1 MKKILHTF
9 ILILITILIAPDY
22 SSAWGNDIMISSI
35 RPGSKHSIAAKQNG
49 TLYASIAGTAPG
61 ADTLSI
67 YTSTDNGL
75 TWIYVPLSTVSG
87 IGNIVTTKL
96 VRTFSDSIYCAFQS
110 ATIIYFVNVESGVL
124 GQFNQS
130 MVEYFDIATS
140 SFGDAIYLFV
150 DEYAVNSIRRY
161 GTLDGGLTWT
171 GNTALVTS
179 QGTMPSVYM
188 SGTRLF
194 LSYYGPVLPDTAS
207 SEIRIAFY
215 DESVPGNIT
224 PGTFQDVV
232 TNTAVKK
239 KQFQAVSINNT
250 VWFLY
255 TENDVQQVL
264 KCRTSTDNGVTYSP
278 ETTIATVDA
287 HWFGATHYSNATG
300 TGLTLTWF
308 EDSIPSGSI
317 DQMVYATAQST
328 SPTVFTQPAP
338 PLNTYNDTTIVTGP
352 IKFYPSVINYSY
364 SSNSET
370 GIAWVGSGT
379 SNPVVYF
386 DRFSNTVGLPTIQ
399 ASYSNMNIFPVPASD
414 HIMVSFELTKPGQ
427 LKYEV
432 LSIEGKTT
440 TINFTKTS
448 PAGFESLNIDTHSL
462 QPGYYLLRIS
472 DNRSVNYFK
481 FMIINNGM

>member
-1 MKKILHTF
+1 MKKIFHNL
-9 ILILITILIAPDY
+9 ILILITILITPNY
-22 SSAWGNDIMISSI
+22 SAAWGNDVMISPD
-35 RPGSKHSIAAKQNG
+35 RPGSKHSLAAKQNG
-49 TLYASIAGTAPG
+49 TLYASIAGTSPG

-67 YTSTDNGL
+67 YTSSDNGL
-75 TWIYVPLSTVSG
+75 TWTYVPLPTVSG
-87 IGNIVTTKL
+87 INNIVSTKL

-110 ATIIYFVNVESGVL
+110 ATIVYFVNVESGVL

-130 MVEYFDIATS
+130 MVEYFDIASS

-150 DEYAVNSIRRY
+150 DEYAVNTIRRY

-194 LSYYGPVLPDTAS
+194 LSYYGPVLPDTAT

-215 DESVPGNIT
+215 NESVPGNIT
-224 PGTFQDVV
+224 PGTFQDIV

-287 HWFGATHYSNATG
+287 HWFGATNYSNATG

-308 EDSIPSGSI
+308 EDSIPPGSV

-328 SPTVFTQPAP
+328 LPAIFTQPVP

-352 IKFYPSVINYSY
+352 IKFYPTVINYSY

-370 GIAWVGSGT
+370 GIAWVGDGT

-386 DRFSNTVGLPTIQ
+386 DRFSNTVGLPAIT
-399 ASYSNMNIFPVPASD
+399 ATYTDLNIYPIPASS
-414 HIMVSFELTKPGQ
+414 HLTVSFELKKPGM
-427 LKYEV
+427 LKYDV
-432 LSIEGKTT
+432 LTIEGKSTAISFIKTT
-440 TINFTKTS
+440 

-462 QPGYYLLRIS
+462 HPGHYLLRIS
-472 DNRSVNYFK
+472 DEKSVFYYK
-481 FMIINNGM
+481 FIISNKGR